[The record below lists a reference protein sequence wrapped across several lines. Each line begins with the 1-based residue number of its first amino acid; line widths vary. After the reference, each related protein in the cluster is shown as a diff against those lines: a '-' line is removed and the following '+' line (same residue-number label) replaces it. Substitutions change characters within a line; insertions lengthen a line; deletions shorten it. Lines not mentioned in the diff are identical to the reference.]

1 MTAQARDAPLEAS
14 GLHRTFEQGATTITA
29 VAGVDLQVNAGE
41 FVAIMGP
48 SGSGKSTLLHM
59 LGSLERPTS
68 GTVTLEGREV
78 SQLPDHEL
86 AVIRRQRI
94 GFMMQFFSLLPTMTV
109 LENVGFPLE
118 LDGSGDEE
126 RSREVIAAVG
136 LTARADHRPSELSGG
151 EQQRA
156 ALARALVA
164 RPAVV
169 LADEPTGSLDSTAG
183 LAVLE
188 LLRRSADGGQAIVIV
203 THDAAAAEYADRV
216 LRLVDGKAAEPD
228 ASIATAVR

>member
-1 MTAQARDAPLEAS
+1 MTAQARDAPLVAS

-29 VAGVDLQVNAGE
+29 VAGIDLQVNAGE

-68 GTVTLEGREV
+68 GTVTLEGREI
-78 SQLPDHEL
+78 SPLADHEL
-86 AVIRRQRI
+86 AVIRRRRI

-109 LENVGFPLE
+109 LENVSFPLE
-118 LDGSGDEE
+118 LDGRGDEE

-164 RPAVV
+164 RPAIV

-203 THDAAAAEYADRV
+203 THDAAAAEHADRV